1 MQPAVPHIV
10 LVAGYD
16 YGALMYGT
24 RQRSFRRLAERRLR
38 LLRRRGYHGY
48 ATLFDVA
55 GGAVLSNIGKEPG
68 ASLATIARYTAVSP
82 RNYVAASYSKKVF
95 AHYPRGVLSILDVY
109 AWIDKIGRGAP
120 GTLVELGFFCHGW
133 VGGPSLVN
141 SDDRKARG
149 YESRLGGSEASASGA
164 AARRAPHD
172 KDGRRWKDFR
182 PPTMS
187 AEARVRFAAAFAP
200 GGAIWNWSCA
210 SNASA
215 ADVLYQL
222 TQAWRP
228 GTRRLHFAFS
238 PAQAERYFA
247 VDRAFFPADV
257 GCLSFTRSVAA
268 TAEFLRGRLRHTYSS
283 AIAVAA
289 GVPCY
294 GALCGT
300 YADYEIGAAIPLMVV
315 PRAKPPYLDDFSRHI
330 DFYTHEVGVELDPEG
345 RGFGKYAPE
354 AAAPRRQ
361 RGAPP

>member
-1 MQPAVPHIV
+1 MQPTTPHVV

-24 RQRSFRRLAERRLR
+24 RRRSFRRLAERRLR
-38 LLRRRGYHGY
+38 RLQQCGYRGY

-55 GGAVLSNIGKEPG
+55 SGTVLSNVGKGPR
-68 ASLATIARYTAVSP
+68 AALTTIARHTAVSP
-82 RNYVAASYSKKVF
+82 RNYVAAPYGKRVF
-95 AHYPRGVLSILDVY
+95 ARHPEGVLSVLDVY
-109 AWIDKIGRGAP
+109 AWIDEIGRCAP
-120 GTLVELGFFCHGW
+120 GTLVELSFFCHGW

-149 YESRLGGSEASASGA
+149 YESRLGGSEATTSGA

-182 PPTMS
+182 SPTMG
-187 AEARVRFAAAFAP
+187 AVARARFAAAFAP
-200 GGAIWNWSCA
+200 SGAIWNWSCA

-222 TQAWRP
+222 TQVWRP
-228 GTRRLHFAFS
+228 GMRRLHFAFS

-247 VDRAFFPADV
+247 VDSAFFPAKNA
-257 GCLSFTRSVAA
+257 CLSFTRSVAE

-283 AIAVAA
+283 AIASAA
-289 GVPCY
+289 GVSCY

-300 YADYEIGAAIPLMVV
+300 YADYEIGVAVPLMVV
-315 PRAKPPYLDDFSRHI
+315 PHAKPPYLDDFSRHLA
-330 DFYTHEVGVELDPEG
+330 FYTDEVGVGLDPEG
-345 RGFGKYAPE
+345 RGFGKYEPD
-354 AAAPRRQ
+354 AAAF
-361 RGAPP
+361 GGN